1 MPAQRANSTRRS
13 ARPAR
18 PPRPAGG
25 ARPPDVPGERGER
38 VASALDAFRRVI
50 RALRVSA
57 RQVEE
62 ASALRPAQLF
72 VLGQIAAAPGQSI
85 SDLAERTL
93 TDRSSVASMVDRL
106 AGRGLVTRR
115 RGADDRRR
123 VEVALTAAGRRVLA
137 RAPSSPTE
145 HLLAAIERLDDAT
158 VDQLAHA
165 LGALV
170 GAMGVGDG
178 RTTMLFEDAAPD
190 AQLEAAFRR
199 LAEVPLGW

>member
-1 MPAQRANSTRRS
+1 MVQYAAPLDASFAALSDPTRRGVLELL
-13 ARPAR
+13 ARA
-18 PPRPAGG
+18 
-25 ARPPDVPGERGER
+25 
-38 VASALDAFRRVI
+38 DA
-50 RALRVSA
+50 
-57 RQVEE
+57 
-62 ASALRPAQLF
+62 
-72 VLGQIAAAPGQSI
+72 SI
-85 SDLAERTL
+85 SDLAERTM

-178 RTTMLFEDAAPD
+178 RTTMLFEDAAPRPT
-190 AQLEAAFRR
+190 AGRR
-199 LAEVPLGW
+199 SSRE